1 MLASLVSWW
10 RKFRRNVP
18 KLPALDKYGEI
29 YLRIVVPQLLTRAQ
43 VLTFDLF
50 RSKGATN

>member
-1 MLASLVSWW
+1 MVEEIQKKCSKIASI
-10 RKFRRNVP
+10 
-18 KLPALDKYGEI
+18 GEI